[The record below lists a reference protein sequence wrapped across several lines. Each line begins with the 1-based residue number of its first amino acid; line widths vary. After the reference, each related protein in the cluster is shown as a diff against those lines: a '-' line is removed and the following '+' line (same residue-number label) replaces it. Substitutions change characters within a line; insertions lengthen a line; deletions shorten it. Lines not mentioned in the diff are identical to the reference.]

1 MPAQPEHPEPT
12 AKPTTS
18 GVCVKKIAGLFQK
31 DPGGGSSDDP
41 QPRLPPKPPAPL
53 PKEDKVAT
61 GNKKEP
67 PSANEKSEEE
77 RDDESCPPPLPPKLF
92 QDAADERSP
101 KMASCPPRPACPS
114 RCCCACHQQRPGM
127 VLVWLPESSVVSPGL
142 HVNEASDSSDD
153 SGVFQRVLSVNE
165 DEDEDGGKWG
175 SWRLKDKINVG
186 TCYPVRR
193 RSLKYAERSRQD
205 AAAANEKAR
214 NSVVLTSYKS
224 TAESG
229 FNGDSPGEE
238 VTAQKSGRGSGVP
251 EIPKHGP
258 PTHRRSKA
266 PGNLETSVDE
276 SETPAT
282 SSNGPD
288 VEKNPKSKSISF
300 SDEVLSVTDKGA
312 EESDDS
318 KDHLQNSEG
327 PNSDPVTL
335 RGQGETRSKIRKPAR
350 RSKVPPLSLSQ
361 APEPPPTLPPK
372 VPSKPPRGAAPPP
385 PPAPPPFLRKGSLKR
400 YSLGNSEETT
410 DKDKK
415 MASNSLPVEAV
426 YKEKEPGTS
435 LEEANGSLDM
445 CADGSLC
452 RTTTVKSPK
461 SIDWESHLR
470 DEPLYQTYRQ
480 SVINKEIRRQTV
492 ARHSSF
498 TSYDSSQDN
507 TLSAG
512 GSPKP
517 GRRSVAPHNTL
528 WQELPSVIDSG
539 VLESMSNDEKKMQE
553 SMFEVLTSEASYLRS
568 MNVLTEHFLGC
579 RDLQDTL
586 VIREKKIL
594 FSNILKV
601 KEVSERFLMDLESR
615 VDEDVI
621 ISEICDLI
629 YQHAIQHFSV
639 YIDYVRN
646 QVYQEKTY
654 SELIE
659 KNPQFHAVLCRLQ
672 ELPQCQRLPFMS
684 FLLLP
689 FQRITRIKML
699 IENILKRTE
708 EGSEAEQNASKALD
722 AVSQI
727 IQECNREVG
736 RMKQTEE
743 LIYISS
749 KIEFDKIKAIPI
761 ISHNRFLEK
770 QGELNEVQQKG
781 SLFGIK
787 PNKLTPVYFFLF
799 NDYLLIT
806 QKKSN
811 DRHVVLDYAH
821 RSLVQLQSC
830 PTMENSFF
838 LTLLENHQRKTCD
851 RLFKAP
857 NQSDLHRWVAV
868 FPSKSSDVSSGS
880 DTIYE
885 DWDCPQVHCV
895 EQYSATQAD
904 ELTLEPADIINVL
917 RKTSEGWYEG
927 IRLSDGKK
935 GWFPYRYVQE
945 ITNEHVRRRNLRER
959 YRVLQAA
966 RQLTPGPADP

>member
-1 MPAQPEHPEPT
+1 MPA
-12 AKPTTS
+12 
-18 GVCVKKIAGLFQK
+18 GN
-31 DPGGGSSDDP
+31 
-41 QPRLPPKPPAPL
+41 R
-53 PKEDKVAT
+53 KEAQ
-61 GNKKEP
+61 
-67 PSANEKSEEE
+67 SANERSEEE
-77 RDDESCPPPLPPKLF
+77 RDDEQSCPPPLPPKLF
-92 QDAADERSP
+92 QDADDRPS

-142 HVNEASDSSDD
+142 HINEASDSSDD
-153 SGVFQRVLSVNE
+153 SGVFQRVLSVN
-165 DEDEDGGKWG
+165 DDDDEDGGGGRWG
-175 SWRLKDKINVG
+175 SWHLKDKINVG
-186 TCYPVRR
+186 ACYPVRR
-193 RSLKYAERSRQD
+193 RSLKCADRLRQETG
-205 AAAANEKAR
+205 AANEKAR
-214 NSVVLTSYKS
+214 SSVVLMSYKS
-224 TAESG
+224 TAESSY
-229 FNGDSPGEE
+229 NGEGPSEE
-238 VTAQKSGRGSGVP
+238 TAAQRSAP

-258 PTHRRSKA
+258 PTHRKTKA
-266 PGNLETSVDE
+266 STNPDTNKGVDQLETPPTYPDE
-276 SETPAT
+276 PPGKTPK
-282 SSNGPD
+282 P
-288 VEKNPKSKSISF
+288 KSISF
-300 SDEVLSVTDKGA
+300 SEEVLSVAERGA

-318 KDHLQNSEG
+318 RDPQQNNKG
-327 PNSDPVTL
+327 PTSDSVTL
-335 RGQGETRSKIRKPAR
+335 RDPAETRSKIRKPAR
-350 RSKVPPLSLSQ
+350 RSKVPPMSLCD
-361 APEPPPTLPPK
+361 APEPPLPPPPSLPPK

-400 YSLGNSEETT
+400 YSLGNSEEMAE
-410 DKDKK
+410 KDKK
-415 MASNSLPVEAV
+415 MASNSLPIEAV
-426 YKEKEPGTS
+426 YKGKEEETSQEEAEGS
-435 LEEANGSLDM
+435 LELGP
-445 CADGSLC
+445 DGSLS
-452 RTTTVKSPK
+452 RTPTVKSPK
-461 SIDWESHLR
+461 CIDWESHLR

-512 GSPKP
+512 GSPRQ

-528 WQELPSVIDSG
+528 WQELPSVIESG

-568 MNVLTEHFLGC
+568 LNVLTEHFLGC
-579 RDLQDTL
+579 RDLQETL

-594 FSNILKV
+594 FSNVLKV

-621 ISEICDLI
+621 ISEICDI
-629 YQHAIQHFSV
+629 IHAHAVQHFSA

-654 SELIE
+654 SELME

-708 EGSEAEQNASKALD
+708 EGSEGEQNASKALD
-722 AVSQI
+722 AVSKI

-770 QGELNEVQQKG
+770 QGELSEVQQKG

-851 RLFKAP
+851 RLFRAP
-857 NQSDLHRWVAV
+857 SQSDLHRWVAV
-868 FPSKSSDVSSGS
+868 FPSKSSDASSGS

-895 EQYSATQAD
+895 EQYGATQAD

-935 GWFPYRYVQE
+935 GWFPSRYVQE

-966 RQLTPGPADP
+966 RQLVPLAPS

>member
-1 MPAQPEHPEPT
+1 M
-12 AKPTTS
+12 S
-18 GVCVKKIAGLFQK
+18 WCL
-31 DPGGGSSDDP
+31 
-41 QPRLPPKPPAPL
+41 PRA
-53 PKEDKVAT
+53 
-61 GNKKEP
+61 
-67 PSANEKSEEE
+67 
-77 RDDESCPPPLPPKLF
+77 
-92 QDAADERSP
+92 
-101 KMASCPPRPACPS
+101 ACPS
-114 RCCCACHQQRPGM
+114 RCACACHQQRPGM

-142 HVNEASDSSDD
+142 HGNEASDSSDD

-175 SWRLKDKINVG
+175 PWHLKERMTG
-186 TCYPVRR
+186 GGCYPVRR
-193 RSLKYAERSRQD
+193 RSLKNAERSGQD
-205 AAAANEKAR
+205 SADGEKVR
-214 NSVVLTSYKS
+214 NSVVLTSYRS
-224 TAESG
+224 TAED
-229 FNGDSPGEE
+229 NGHLPSPHCEE
-238 VTAQKSGRGSGVP
+238 GSTRAP

-258 PTHRRSKA
+258 PCHRKPR
-266 PGNLETSVDE
+266 NTESVDPPADDDHTK
-276 SETPAT
+276 TPNTCPAQ
-282 SSNGPD
+282 SNP
-288 VEKNPKSKSISF
+288 EPLQTKNPKPKSISF
-300 SDEVLSVTDKGA
+300 SNDVQSVA
-312 EESDDS
+312 ERTLCDPPSDS
-318 KDHLQNSEG
+318 VQPPEG
-327 PNSDPVTL
+327 PNTETP
-335 RGQGETRSKIRKPAR
+335 GETRSMIRKPAR
-350 RSKVPPLSLSQ
+350 RSKVPPLSDT
-361 APEPPPTLPPK
+361 PEPPPPALPPK

-400 YSLGNSEETT
+400 YSLGNTEEPA

-415 MASNSLPVEAV
+415 TTSNSLPAEALYTGRDPPSTDQDPQDV
-426 YKEKEPGTS
+426 LDVSPDGLLGKTS
-435 LEEANGSLDM
+435 VK
-445 CADGSLC
+445 
-452 RTTTVKSPK
+452 RTK

-480 SVINKEIRRQTV
+480 TVINKEIRRQNV
-492 ARHSSF
+492 ARNSSF
-498 TSYDSSQDN
+498 TSYDSSQESP
-507 TLSAG
+507 LSAG
-512 GSPKP
+512 GSPRQ
-517 GRRSVAPHNTL
+517 GRRSTLPHNTL
-528 WQELPSVIDSG
+528 WQELPSVVESG
-539 VLESMSNDEKKMQE
+539 VLEGMSTEQKKMQE

-568 MNVLTEHFLGC
+568 LNVLVEHFLGC
-579 RDLQDTL
+579 RDLQETL

-601 KEVSERFLMDLESR
+601 KEVSERFLMELEER
-615 VDEDVI
+615 VDEDVVISDVCDI
-621 ISEICDLI
+621 IL
-629 YQHAIQHFSV
+629 QHATHHFSV

-654 SELIE
+654 SQLME
-659 KNPQFHAVLCRLQ
+659 KNPHFHAVLCRLQ

-708 EGSEAEQNASKALD
+708 EGSEGEENASKALD
-722 AVSQI
+722 VVSKI

-743 LIYISS
+743 LIHISS
-749 KIEFDKIKAIPI
+749 KIEFDKIKAVPI

-770 QGELNEVQQKG
+770 QGELSEVQQKG

-787 PNKLTPVYFFLF
+787 PTKLAPVYFYLF
-799 NDYLLIT
+799 NDFLLIT

-811 DRHVVLDYAH
+811 DRHVVVDYAH

-851 RLFKAP
+851 RLFRAP
-857 NQSDLHRWVAV
+857 TQSDLHRWVAA
-868 FPSKSSDVSSGS
+868 FPTKSDDGSSGS
-880 DTIYE
+880 ETIYE

-895 EQYSATQAD
+895 EQYTATQAD

-935 GWFPYRYVQE
+935 GWFPSRYVQE

-966 RQLTPGPADP
+966 RQLVTRPGTT